1 MKKRNLTT
9 ILGLAATFIFLGVPL
24 KADNYSAMGL
34 HLAKAAKAGGFSTL
48 TLEPF
53 GNYDGVGAASVRYAE
68 NELTLGLIKEKDLEL
83 LSRGRLKGIDCSKKG
98 WFSEAPPKI
107 CPQAVI
113 KGSVFKTSEGL
124 SLMVWLIDASYDRV
138 IKTMETRFEEKLP
151 EISNPPALPG
161 DFRDAPGALKAGY
174 AAPLQVLNKINEGAV
189 DLKARDLAV
198 EIKKPGSSYP
208 NSAINFEKR
217 TFKLVKKPDPALEA
231 SLEGILSA
239 SYNTAIKNY
248 MGSGPMNIGFT
259 YSLAPRGAVY
269 PFSEIEV
276 SCIMQETYAL
286 SSGPKICGDFF
297 RELDVKIK
305 RALPVLL
312 AMI

>member
-1 MKKRNLTT
+1 MKKRNLTAV
-9 ILGLAATFIFLGVPL
+9 LGLAAAFVFLGVPL
-24 KADNYSAMGL
+24 KADNYSVIGL

-53 GNYDGVGAASVRYAE
+53 GNHDGARPADVRYAE
-68 NELTLGLIKEKDLEL
+68 KELTLGLIKEKDLEL
-83 LSRGRLKGIDCSKKG
+83 LSRGQLKGVDCSNKG

-124 SLMVWLIDASYDRV
+124 SLMVWLIDTSDDRV

-151 EISNPPALPG
+151 EISNPTAKPG
-161 DFRDAPGALKAGY
+161 DFRDAPGALKADY
-174 AAPLQVLNKINEGAV
+174 AAPLQISNKINEGAV
-189 DLKARDLAV
+189 GLKARYRAAGI
-198 EIKKPGSSYP
+198 EKPGFSCP
-208 NSAINFEKR
+208 NSAVNFEKR

-239 SYNTAIKNY
+239 SYNSAVKNY
-248 MGSGPMNIGFT
+248 TGNGPMAIGFT

-276 SCIMQETYAL
+276 SCIMQEIYAR
-286 SSGPKICGDFF
+286 STGPKICGDFF